1 MKKYK
6 FAHIDIEL
14 ENPIIQTTNVN
25 YSIGGARVTVTLEFT
40 ADNTDEIKTV
50 VLGGMPNVGNW
61 SDADVTAFSL
71 TEFEKFNLIQL

>member
-6 FAHIDIEL
+6 FAHIAVDL
-14 ENPIIQTTNVN
+14 ENPTIQNTNVN

-40 ADNTDEIKTV
+40 AENTNEIHTV

-61 SDADVTAFSL
+61 SDADVTAFAL